1 MDAHLLN
8 VLAPE
13 ETFVSENNYTDYILT
28 LGGLRGRIVGAIPLE
43 PRMRVLDTATGSA
56 PFAIE
61 LAKRDPTLKLVAI
74 DVSDRAVKTA
84 ERRISEKWL
93 DSSVTAM
100 KMDAAHLDFQ
110 PSTFGLVTNFMG
122 LDDIHS
128 TRGAQGVRQS
138 IHEIARVLK
147 PRGYF
152 CFTVI
157 PPEESETAAERL
169 ECDVY
174 SYACGLTWLPAIKYQ
189 EYLRGAGFTL
199 LKRETF
205 YTGKKLDA
213 AQAMQQISSAI
224 ENAKVH
230 DIEAI
235 PLDEV
240 WKRYRAEIEREG
252 LGHCSRSVLMIARKN
267 T

>member
-1 MDAHLLN
+1 MN

-13 ETFVSENNYTDYILT
+13 ETFVSEKDYADYILK
-28 LGGLRGRIVGAIPLE
+28 LGGLRGRITGVIPLE
-43 PRMRVLDTATGSA
+43 QRMKVLDTATGSA
-56 PFAIE
+56 AFAIE

-84 ERRISEKWL
+84 ERRIREKWL

-122 LDDIHS
+122 LDDIYS

-138 IHEIARVLK
+138 IHEVARVLK

-152 CFTVI
+152 CFTII

-169 ECDVY
+169 ECEAY

-189 EYLRGAGFTL
+189 EFLRGAGFTL
-199 LKRETF
+199 LKKVTF
-205 YTGKKLDA
+205 YTGKKLNA
-213 AQAMQQISSAI
+213 EQAMQQIGSAI
-224 ENAKVH
+224 ENAKTH
-230 DIEAI
+230 DIEAL

-240 WKRYRAEIEREG
+240 WKRYSAEIKKEG

-267 T
+267 A

>member
-1 MDAHLLN
+1 MN

-13 ETFVSENNYTDYILT
+13 ETFVSEKDYADYVLT
-28 LGGLRGRIVGAIPLE
+28 LGGLRSWIAGAIPLE
-43 PRMRVLDTATGSA
+43 QRMRVLDTATGSA
-56 PFAIE
+56 LFAIE
-61 LAKRDPTLKLVAI
+61 LAKRDPTLKIVAI
-74 DVSDRAVKTA
+74 DVSDRAVRTA
-84 ERRISEKWL
+84 EHRIKEKWF

-138 IHEIARVLK
+138 IHEVARVLK

-157 PPEESETAAERL
+157 PPEESETTAQRL
-169 ECDVY
+169 ECDAY
-174 SYACGLTWLPAIKYQ
+174 SYSCGLTWLAAIKYQ

-205 YTGKKLDA
+205 YTGKKLGA
-213 AQAMQQISSAI
+213 QQAMQQINSAI
-224 ENAKVH
+224 ENSKTH
-230 DIEAI
+230 DIDTI
-235 PLDEV
+235 PFDEV
-240 WKRYRAEIEREG
+240 WRRFKTEIEKDG